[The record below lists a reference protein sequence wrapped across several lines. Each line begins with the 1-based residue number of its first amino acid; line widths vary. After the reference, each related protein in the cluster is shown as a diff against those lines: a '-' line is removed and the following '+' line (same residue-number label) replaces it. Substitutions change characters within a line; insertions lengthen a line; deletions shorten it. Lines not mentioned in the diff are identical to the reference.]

1 MRSSLLALSRS
12 PPTPF
17 TYLALAPT
25 IRTSSTHP
33 CHTHFTEACLTHPRL
48 QVSEEDKS
56 VYVRAVLV
64 SLSAFTTLT
73 HLEAKYMDS
82 PARSLTWQLLPPN
95 LEALTIGEMLTCNVP
110 TDLRMPRLRR
120 LELECDSRD
129 TTLLETI
136 MQVAPNLRQL
146 NALVNIRLNWD
157 CCEMWQLLSERMAQ
171 GLGFDSCNVRLTT
184 GPRVEGLLSEVLPLL
199 PPLPAVEYLIAT
211 IRTKLPSMQQL
222 ARVFPNLI
230 SLELVCTGTTDSAI
244 RELGR
249 CTALQSLQVEGA
261 GMLKIEDPEEF
272 CRCLPA
278 LRDLTFGKCSAA
290 AVAKLPGLQA
300 LWKEK
305 GLRVKLDVR
314 EKEGYGYEDD
324 DE

>member
-1 MRSSLLALSRS
+1 MQ
-12 PPTPF
+12 
-17 TYLALAPT
+17 
-25 IRTSSTHP
+25 
-33 CHTHFTEACLTHPRL
+33 ACLAHLLL

-56 VYVRAVLV
+56 VYVQAVLV

-73 HLEAKYMDS
+73 HLEAKYMNS
-82 PARSLTWQLLPPN
+82 PARSSTWQLLPPN
-95 LEALTIGEMLTCNVP
+95 LEELTIGEMLTCNVP
-110 TDLRMPRLRR
+110 EGLRMPCLTR

-136 MQVAPNLRQL
+136 MRVAPNLRQL
-146 NALVNIRLNWD
+146 NALVNLRLNWD
-157 CCEMWQLLSERMAQ
+157 SCAIWRLLSERMAQ
-171 GLGFDSCNVRLTT
+171 GLGFDDCNVRLTT
-184 GPRVEGLLSEVLPLL
+184 GPHVAGLLSEVLPLL

-211 IRTKLPSMQQL
+211 IRTKLPSMMQL

-230 SLELVCTGTTDSAI
+230 SLQLVCAGTTDAAI
-244 RELGR
+244 RELSS

-261 GMLKIEDPEEF
+261 GLVKIEDPEEF

-278 LRDLTFGKCSAA
+278 LRELTFGKCSAA
-290 AVAKLPGLQA
+290 AVAQLPGLQA
-300 LWKEK
+300 LWDEK

-314 EKEGYGYEDD
+314 QNEGHGYEDD